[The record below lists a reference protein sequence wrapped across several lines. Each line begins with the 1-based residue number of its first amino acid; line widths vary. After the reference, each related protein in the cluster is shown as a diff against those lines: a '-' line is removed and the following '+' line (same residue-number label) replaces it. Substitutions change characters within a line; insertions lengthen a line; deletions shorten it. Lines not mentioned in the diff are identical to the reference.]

1 MMKLKRIIQMLSD
14 GKSLNA
20 ICKDTHS
27 KHYGYTQFKSDVQSY
42 V

>member
-1 MMKLKRIIQMLSD
+1 MLSD

-27 KHYGYTQFKSDVQSY
+27 KHYDYTQFKSCLTTEKVY
-42 V
+42 TILT